1 MKCPK
6 CESDN
11 RERVNF
17 CEECGAK
24 FKLVCIS
31 CKAQIPLGKKFSRE
45 CDQNLTLPS
54 EHAPQEFSFDQK
66 YKRFKNTFPK
76 GLTERILSQSDR
88 IESERRKVTVIFCNM
103 GSFTQLSELLGIEEA
118 YANMDQVCE
127 ILIQKA
133 HNLQGTAWR
142 SFPVY

>member
-24 FKLVCIS
+24 FKLVCLS
-31 CKAQIPLGKKFSRE
+31 CKAQITVGKKFSRE
-45 CDQNLTLPS
+45 CDQNLILPS
-54 EHAPQEFSFDQK
+54 EHAPQEFSFYQK
-66 YKRFKNTFPK
+66 YERFKNTFLK
-76 GLTERILSQSDR
+76 GLTDKILSQSDR
-88 IESERRKVTVIFCNM
+88 IEGERRKVTVMFCNM
-103 GSFTQLSELLGIEEA
+103 ETFTQLSEFLDIEEA

-127 ILIQKA
+127 ILIHKA
-133 HNLQGTAWR
+133 HNFEGIVWR